1 MAREAPVCEIL
12 SGRSLVRALGA
23 FDHRGGSE
31 MPANSLREA
40 AKDKRTP
47 VSGSRRATVR
57 ARATVLLVD
66 DDPSVLGAL
75 ARLIRTAGYR
85 ARAFSRPNLLLVSRI
100 PRHNACVVAD
110 IFLPEMNGVE
120 LCDTLLRGGVEL
132 PYILITGRN
141 DAATLRLIEKSQALA
156 VLFKPIDEVPLLK
169 AISRAV
175 AISRGGT
182 RRR

>member
-1 MAREAPVCEIL
+1 MLKR
-12 SGRSLVRALGA
+12 RA
-23 FDHRGGSE
+23 GSE
-31 MPANSLREA
+31 VTGNTLRRL
-40 AKDKRTP
+40 AKHKRTAP
-47 VSGSRRATVR
+47 SGSRRATAR

-85 ARAFSRPNLLLVSRI
+85 ARVFSRPDSMLVSRL

-120 LCDTLLRGGVEL
+120 LCDALLRGGVEL

-141 DAATLRLIEKSQALA
+141 DAAALQLIEKSHALA
-156 VLFKPIDEVPLLK
+156 VLFKPVDEVPLLK

-175 AISRGGT
+175 AMSRVGT
-182 RRR
+182 RRH